1 MNIFEAAEAGN
12 FEEVR
17 MLVDKGV
24 ALEQSSNRI
33 GYRGWTLLM
42 FAAKSGNL
50 ELCKWLVNEKGI
62 NVNTKSEFGE
72 TVLMSSALSGNIDL
86 CKWFVDE
93 KGMNVNEKDKH
104 GLTALMYAAKEGYFN
119 LCKWLVDEK
128 GADVNAT
135 TDCKIGKMTVL
146 KRAARS
152 GNLDLCKWLIDEKGM
167 KADTTILEEAAHSGN
182 PKLCK
187 WLVDEKKVELDKRVA
202 DAVLNGASLGLYKWL
217 DDEKGIENAD
227 ATDCLR
233 IAALSGNLKL
243 CKWLVDEKGADINKP
258 TSAYAVA
265 GHPTSTVLIDAV
277 EGRNLELCKW
287 LVDEKGMDVNEKGI
301 IGGITALMNA
311 AYWGIFDL
319 CKWLVDEE
327 GVNVNEKDK
336 RGQTALMYAA
346 CSGHFDLCK
355 WLVDEK
361 GADINAKSNFGETAL
376 TEIAKRHG
384 NLDYYKWFCEK
395 MTKDKDTISFRI
407 EKEIDFTSE
416 EYWKDYWK
424 KDDLRGNGASTGWD
438 PDRKSKSLAETHA
451 FLWSGKTGNT
461 QNPDIKLDLNVV
473 GRKNFILNDKKTSIL
488 FSSDT
493 LINSFKWKR
502 TKETV
507 LRPLINEL
515 GSDKYHEMQE
525 AFTKKAYT
533 IGGMIIFP
541 QRKAENSINRQ
552 RGFDTLIADRVD
564 LTIECIRRYFFNET
578 NPCRFLSS
586 SVLEKNGDF
595 FRLFGTGFD
604 GFKAYIDFFFLN
616 DIVSPDYKKVRSFIG
631 TKEFLEQDAF
641 STSPSYPKNKE
652 KWIQWKENA
661 VDFIDKRNQRILT
674 ALRNG
679 TIEKR
684 RA

>member
-277 EGRNLELCKW
+277 EGRNLE
-287 LVDEKGMDVNEKGI
+287 
-301 IGGITALMNA
+301 
-311 AYWGIFDL
+311 
-319 CKWLVDEE
+319 
-327 GVNVNEKDK
+327 
-336 RGQTALMYAA
+336 
-346 CSGHFDLCK
+346 LCK